1 MYQVF
6 ELQRAAFDASVSKMV
21 NEYEKKFVPQAEAIS
36 AYDVEID
43 ERTKEID
50 NSISLI
56 RELISNE
63 LSNCDLMDEVLN
75 YLKIY
80 DHSLVIDA
88 RNILN
93 GVDVIIDLVE
103 KDLDIINKT
112 NYDEIDK
119 DDTDNDKDR
128 PTFIEKD
135 KIDDTEADERHEL
148 IKDII
153 DPVAGEEGP
162 LGSKGP
168 VDTDAITEAIKEK
181 NKEEAEAKQKAADE
195 AKTEADIARQKAE
208 EAKRRKQEAQE
219 ALKEAMDDL
228 VHTMAEAKKLADAG
242 ATIGVV
248 VSDTNMEVK
257 PGASTIVYI
266 KPDDLNN
273 FITDEVIKEKINAA
287 IEAAKDAIANGASHQ
302 EAVDAAAA
310 AANKVDEAHSSIIN
324 TVSDLIHGRT
334 QEYKEATSNVYGT
347 TAVNYVEN
355 QIAAQEAAAEVP
367 GAAQR
372 LKEAQEA
379 LGEASAEARELQQ
392 AYEKAKE
399 EADIRQAEADAAA
412 DSGAENSGGGEGN
425 CDSSCDSTGCDEAG
439 SSCDSNPGCDSC
451 TRDGCKRDSCD
462 GGCDCDRDPACGK
475 DGVCGSDTCKRE
487 TDD

>member
-21 NEYEKKFVPQAEAIS
+21 NEYEKKFVPQAEAIL

-56 RELISNE
+56 RELIKTE

-88 RNILN
+88 RNVLN
-93 GVDVIIDLVE
+93 GADVIINLVE

-112 NYDEIDK
+112 NYDERDK
-119 DDTDNDKDR
+119 DDTDNDNDR
-128 PTFIEKD
+128 PTFIEKEN
-135 KIDDTEADERHEL
+135 IDDDEADTRHEL

-162 LGSKGP
+162 LGSKTG

-208 EAKRRKQEAQE
+208 EAERRKREAQE

-228 VHTMAEAKKLADAG
+228 VHTMAEAKQLADAG
-242 ATIGVV
+242 ATIGVI
-248 VSDTNMEVK
+248 VSDTNIEIK
-257 PGASTIVYI
+257 PGASAIVHV

-287 IEAAKDAIANGASHQ
+287 IEAAKDAIANGAT
-302 EAVDAAAA
+302 EAEATAAATA
-310 AANKVDEAHSSIIN
+310 AANKVDEEHASVVDKLKDIF
-324 TVSDLIHGRT
+324 HGRT
-334 QEYKEATSNVYGT
+334 QEYKEATSEIYGT
-347 TAVNYVEN
+347 LAVVYVEN

-379 LGEASAEARELQQ
+379 LGEASAEAKELQQ
-392 AYEKAKE
+392 AYEQAKQ
-399 EADIRQAEADAAA
+399 EADVRQAEADAAA

-439 SSCDSNPGCDSC
+439 GSCDSNPGCDSC
-451 TRDGCKRDSCD
+451 TRDSCRRDGCDS
-462 GGCDCDRDPACGK
+462 CDCDRDPACGK
-475 DGVCGSDTCKRE
+475 DGVCGSDSCRRE

>member
-56 RELISNE
+56 RELIKTE

-93 GVDVIIDLVE
+93 GVDVIINLVE

-112 NYDEIDK
+112 NYDERDK
-119 DDTDNDKDR
+119 DGTDNDR
-128 PTFIEKD
+128 PTFIEKEN
-135 KIDDTEADERHEL
+135 IDDNEADTRHEL

-162 LGSKGP
+162 LGSKTG

-195 AKTEADIARQKAE
+195 AKTEAYIARQKAE
-208 EAKRRKQEAQE
+208 KAKAREEAAKRELEE
-219 ALKEAMDDL
+219 ALKELNQAKENAQIA
-228 VHTMAEAKKLADAG
+228 AEKGENIA
-242 ATIGVV
+242 VM
-248 VSDTNMEVK
+248 VSDTNIEVK
-257 PGASTIVYI
+257 PGVSIQVFI
-266 KPDDLNN
+266 KLEDIGN
-273 FITDEVIKEKINAA
+273 FITEDILKEKINAA
-287 IEAAKDAIANGASHQ
+287 IEAAQDAIANGAT
-302 EAVDAAAA
+302 EAEATAAATA
-310 AANKVDEAHSSIIN
+310 AANKVDEEHTSVVDKLKDIF
-324 TVSDLIHGRT
+324 HGRT
-334 QEYKEATSNVYGT
+334 QEYKEATSEIYGIS
-347 TAVNYVEN
+347 AVEYVEN
-355 QIAAQEAAAEVP
+355 QIAAQEAAAGVA
-367 GAAQR
+367 GAQQR
-372 LKEAQEA
+372 YEEALEAAKEAGQNTAELERQYEQAKQEA
-379 LGEASAEARELQQ
+379 
-392 AYEKAKE
+392 
-399 EADIRQAEADAAA
+399 DVRQAEADAAA

-425 CDSSCDSTGCDEAG
+425 CDNSCDSTGCDEAG
-439 SSCDSNPGCDSC
+439 GSCDSNPGCDSC
-451 TRDGCKRDSCD
+451 TRDNCRRDGCDS
-462 GGCDCDRDPACGK
+462 CDCDRDPACGK
-475 DGVCGSDTCKRE
+475 DGICGSDSCRRE

>member
-56 RELISNE
+56 RELIKTE

-93 GVDVIIDLVE
+93 GTDVVIDLVE

-112 NYDEIDK
+112 NYDERDNK
-119 DDTDNDKDR
+119 DDTDNDR

-135 KIDDTEADERHEL
+135 NIDDDEADTRHGL

-153 DPVAGEEGP
+153 DPVAGENGP
-162 LGSKGP
+162 LGSKTG

-195 AKTEADIARQKAE
+195 AKTEAERARQKAE
-208 EAKRRKQEAQE
+208 EAERRKREAQE

-228 VHTMAEAKKLADAG
+228 VHTMAEAKELADVG
-242 ATIGVV
+242 ATIGVA
-248 VSDTNMEVK
+248 VSDTNIKIK
-257 PGASTIVYI
+257 PGDSIIVYV

-287 IEAAKDAIANGASHQ
+287 IEAAKDAIANGATHQ

-310 AANKVDEAHSSIIN
+310 AANKVDEEHSSLTNKI
-324 TVSDLIHGRT
+324 SDIFHGRT
-334 QEYKEATSNVYGT
+334 EEYKEATSNLYGQ

-372 LKEAQEA
+372 LKEAQEK
-379 LGEASAEARELQQ
+379 LGEASAEAKELQQ
-392 AYEKAKE
+392 AYEQAKQ

-425 CDSSCDSTGCDEAG
+425 CDSSCDSTGCDTG
-439 SSCDSNPGCDSC
+439 GSCDSNPGCDSC
-451 TRDGCKRDSCD
+451 TRDGCRRDSCD

-475 DGVCGSDTCKRE
+475 DGVCGSDSCRRE

>member
-36 AYDVEID
+36 AYDIEID
-43 ERTKEID
+43 EKTKEID

-56 RELISNE
+56 KELINNE
-63 LSNCDLMDEVLN
+63 LNNCDLMDEVLN

-93 GVDVIIDLVE
+93 GIDVIIDLVE

-112 NYDEIDK
+112 NYDEK
-119 DDTDNDKDR
+119 DDTDNDR

-135 KIDDTEADERHEL
+135 NIDDTEVDERHEL

-153 DPVAGEEGP
+153 DPVAGETGP

-181 NKEEAEAKQKAADE
+181 NKEEAEARQKAADE
-195 AKTEADIARQKAE
+195 AKTEAERARQKAE
-208 EAKRRKQEAQE
+208 EAEKREQEAREKLREAMREFDRAQEEAEAAASRGSTIDINVSDVNPFSSSYTPADGKIPVSIDNLNDIITPGLKDQVEAGIKAAEE
-219 ALKEAMDDL
+219 ALNNGATPEQALEKAEEAIRQTKEEKGGVFGFLSDL
-228 VHTMAEAKKLADAG
+228 VTSKEEQDARINSTAE
-242 ATIGVV
+242 
-248 VSDTNMEVK
+248 S
-257 PGASTIVYI
+257 
-266 KPDDLNN
+266 
-273 FITDEVIKEKINAA
+273 
-287 IEAAKDAIANGASHQ
+287 
-302 EAVDAAAA
+302 
-310 AANKVDEAHSSIIN
+310 
-324 TVSDLIHGRT
+324 
-334 QEYKEATSNVYGT
+334 
-347 TAVNYVEN
+347 AVNYVEN
-355 QIAAQEAAAEVP
+355 QIAAQEAAAGVP
-367 GAAQR
+367 GAEQR
-372 LKEAQEA
+372 LQEAQEA
-379 LGEASAEARELQQ
+379 LGRASAEARELQE

-425 CDSSCDSTGCDEAG
+425 CDSSCDSTGCDEG
-439 SSCDSNPGCDSC
+439 GSCDSNPGCDSC

-475 DGVCGSDTCKRE
+475 DGICGSDSCKRE

>member
-1 MYQVF
+1 MYLVF

-21 NEYEKKFVPQAEAIS
+21 NEYDKKFVHQAEAIL

-56 RELISNE
+56 RELIKTE

-88 RNILN
+88 RNVLN
-93 GVDVIIDLVE
+93 GADVIINLVE

-112 NYDEIDK
+112 NYDERDK
-119 DDTDNDKDR
+119 DDTDNDNDR
-128 PTFIEKD
+128 PTFIEKEN
-135 KIDDTEADERHEL
+135 IDDDEADTRHEL

-162 LGSKGP
+162 LGSKTG

-208 EAKRRKQEAQE
+208 EAERRKREAQE

-228 VHTMAEAKKLADAG
+228 VHTMAEAKQLADAG
-242 ATIGVV
+242 ATIGVI
-248 VSDTNMEVK
+248 VSDTNIEIK
-257 PGASTIVYI
+257 PGASDIVHV

-287 IEAAKDAIANGASHQ
+287 IEAAKDAIANGAT
-302 EAVDAAAA
+302 EAEATAAATA
-310 AANKVDEAHSSIIN
+310 AANKVDEEHASVVDKLKDIF
-324 TVSDLIHGRT
+324 HGRT
-334 QEYKEATSNVYGT
+334 QEYKEATSEIYGT
-347 TAVNYVEN
+347 LAVVYVEN

-379 LGEASAEARELQQ
+379 LGEASAEAKELQQ
-392 AYEKAKE
+392 AYEQAKQ
-399 EADIRQAEADAAA
+399 EADVRQAEADAAA

-439 SSCDSNPGCDSC
+439 GSCDSNPGCDSC
-451 TRDGCKRDSCD
+451 TRDSCRRDGCDS
-462 GGCDCDRDPACGK
+462 CDCDRDPACGK
-475 DGVCGSDTCKRE
+475 DGVCGSDSCRRE

>member
-43 ERTKEID
+43 EKTKEID

-56 RELISNE
+56 RELIKTE
-63 LSNCDLMDEVLN
+63 LDNCDLMDEVLN

-93 GVDVIIDLVE
+93 GVDVIINLVE
-103 KDLDIINKT
+103 RDLDIINRT
-112 NYDEIDK
+112 NYDERDDK
-119 DDTDNDKDR
+119 DDTDNDR
-128 PTFIEKD
+128 STFIEKES
-135 KIDDTEADERHEL
+135 IDDDEADARHDL

-153 DPVAGEEGP
+153 DPVAGETGP

-195 AKTEADIARQKAE
+195 AKTEAERARQKAE
-208 EAKRRKQEAQE
+208 EAEKREQEARD
-219 ALKEAMDDL
+219 ALREAMREFDR
-228 VHTMAEAKKLADAG
+228 VQEEAE
-242 ATIGVV
+242 
-248 VSDTNMEVK
+248 
-257 PGASTIVYI
+257 
-266 KPDDLNN
+266 
-273 FITDEVIKEKINAA
+273 
-287 IEAAKDAIANGASHQ
+287 
-302 EAVDAAAA
+302 A
-310 AANKVDEAHSSIIN
+310 AANRGSTIDIG
-324 TVSDLIHGRT
+324 VSDVNPFSSSYTPADGKIPVSIDNLDDIITPGLKDQVEAGIKAAEEALNNGATPEQALEKAEEAIRQT
-334 QEYKEATSNVYGT
+334 KEEKGGVFGFLSDLVTSKEEQEARISSTAES
-347 TAVNYVEN
+347 AVNYVEN
-355 QIAAQEAAAEVP
+355 QIAAQEAAAGVA
-367 GAAQR
+367 GAEER
-372 LKEAQEA
+372 LREAQEK
-379 LGEASAEARELQQ
+379 LGEASAQSRELQE
-392 AYEKAKE
+392 AYEQAKQ

-425 CDSSCDSTGCDEAG
+425 CDSSCDSTGCDEG
-439 SSCDSNPGCDSC
+439 GSCDSNPGCDSC
-451 TRDGCKRDSCD
+451 TRDGCRRDSCD

-475 DGVCGSDTCKRE
+475 DGYCGSDTCRRE